1 MPPGENGDCYR
12 LVNRT
17 SGLTRAAVTAWK
29 YAGKLTRTFCT
40 LVVLFGVGMV
50 QGIAPPSEVIRVKGA
65 NAILAMGIFSIN
77 RHKQSDI
84 FMKK

>member
-1 MPPGENGDCYR
+1 MRCRDGLKIRGQ
-12 LVNRT
+12 VNPD
-17 SGLTRAAVTAWK
+17 V
-29 YAGKLTRTFCT
+29 FCT

-50 QGIAPPSEVIRVKGA
+50 QGIAPPSRAIRVKGA

>member
-1 MPPGENGDCYR
+1 
-12 LVNRT
+12 
-17 SGLTRAAVTAWK
+17 
-29 YAGKLTRTFCT
+29 
-40 LVVLFGVGMV
+40 VVLSGVGVV
-50 QGIAPPSEVIRVKGA
+50 QGVAPPSSTIGVKGG

>member
-1 MPPGENGDCYR
+1 MLRE
-12 LVNRT
+12 VNPD
-17 SGLTRAAVTAWK
+17 V
-29 YAGKLTRTFCT
+29 FCT
-40 LVVLFGVGMV
+40 LMVLFGENMV
-50 QGIAPPSEVIRVKGA
+50 QGVAPPSRAIRVKGA

>member
-1 MPPGENGDCYR
+1 
-12 LVNRT
+12 
-17 SGLTRAAVTAWK
+17 
-29 YAGKLTRTFCT
+29 
-40 LVVLFGVGMV
+40 VVLSSVGVV
-50 QGIAPPSEVIRVKGA
+50 QGVAPPSSAIGVKGG

>member
-1 MPPGENGDCYR
+1 
-12 LVNRT
+12 
-17 SGLTRAAVTAWK
+17 
-29 YAGKLTRTFCT
+29 
-40 LVVLFGVGMV
+40 VVLFGQGMV
-50 QGIAPPSEVIRVKGA
+50 QGVAPPSRAIRVKGA

>member
-1 MPPGENGDCYR
+1 M
-12 LVNRT
+12 
-17 SGLTRAAVTAWK
+17 
-29 YAGKLTRTFCT
+29 
-40 LVVLFGVGMV
+40 LFGVGMV
-50 QGIAPPSEVIRVKGA
+50 QGIAPPSRAIHVKGA

>member
-1 MPPGENGDCYR
+1 MAVLTDFQAGASLAAESEILGK
-12 LVNRT
+12 VN
-17 SGLTRAAVTAWK
+17 AD
-29 YAGKLTRTFCT
+29 TFCT
-40 LVVLFGVGMV
+40 LPVPMSGLWCKPFRRLRRDDEQVAGNV
-50 QGIAPPSEVIRVKGA
+50 P

>member
-1 MPPGENGDCYR
+1 
-12 LVNRT
+12 
-17 SGLTRAAVTAWK
+17 
-29 YAGKLTRTFCT
+29 
-40 LVVLFGVGMV
+40 VVLFSQGMV
-50 QGIAPPSEVIRVKGA
+50 QGVALPSRAIRVKGA

>member
-1 MPPGENGDCYR
+1 
-12 LVNRT
+12 
-17 SGLTRAAVTAWK
+17 
-29 YAGKLTRTFCT
+29 
-40 LVVLFGVGMV
+40 VVLPEVDVV
-50 QGIAPPSEVIRVKGA
+50 QGVAPPSRTIGAKGD